1 MAQLNTADIESINF
15 LKDASAA
22 IYGSKAA
29 GGVILVTTKK
39 AKGGKPRVEYNG
51 SYTRKKVGLQPRMMS
66 YDEWMDGIIQACYN
80 DGRGDD
86 YTWVR
91 YAKLAQ
97 KMKGKYIDL
106 TDGQNPDPIP
116 GSFAG
121 VADFVFMDD
130 VNWTDVLWG
139 GANSTQHD
147 LSISGGD

>member
-1 MAQLNTADIESINF
+1 
-15 LKDASAA
+15 
-22 IYGSKAA
+22 
-29 GGVILVTTKK
+29 
-39 AKGGKPRVEYNG
+39 
-51 SYTRKKVGLQPRMMS
+51 MMS

-86 YTWVR
+86 CTWVR

-147 LSISGGD
+147 LSISGGLIKILTVYPQDICMTKELCNGEIIQMSALMYVFQTALS